1 MSKNKIDNTTNTNK
15 IESNPQKEE
24 FSIQLNSKLDPNT
37 TLTTQLPTTS
47 ELSQKWLQTAM
58 YNFNN
63 NQHQYSA
70 YLKESSISSSVVS
83 DEELVTLAI
92 NPQSDLTKVKRI
104 NDIARYYMNSDDLI
118 GKVYET
124 IESNVNTEFKLS
136 YKDLATN
143 VSKGKVLDRAKD
155 IIDNFNEQINLKGLL
170 RKCVPLT
177 YSEGNYPLYLRKN
190 KTNDN
195 YVVDYYPLGVVEVSD
210 YEMDGE
216 PYLILNINELK
227 SRLLKVNKK
236 TKNGTALFFKDVEE
250 EIKNNYPPEV
260 YQAYMAKE
268 QYVKLDIKNSGILR
282 INNMNR
288 KYGVTP
294 IFRTFKPAGILN
306 TFEETDRVNAQ
317 SIGKKIILQTM
328 RKELLGD
335 SGTESSFEELA
346 YSHQALMAAWQA
358 GTAGSV
364 MLYTSPS
371 YVESVAYV
379 EPKVEGIDI
388 DSVYYYR
395 SKVLTNLGI
404 SFLSNDSKNSF
415 ATANISIKELMKM
428 INKITEQLEE
438 IIKKWY
444 KALLQDNNIDLI
456 YCPNIKIIDSE
467 MLEMDIRIQL
477 VETLYSKMNCSLETA
492 YSLLNLDIEDEKQ
505 KRVKENLD
513 GLETIFAPRLT
524 AYTNNG
530 DATMP
535 DTKTTKDKTGGRP
548 TTKDTTKKDK
558 SLQEQNKRGTL

>member
-1 MSKNKIDNTTNTNK
+1 MSENKNNNIPN
-15 IESNPQKEE
+15 KEE
-24 FSIQLNSKLDPNT
+24 FSIQLKSSLDPNT
-37 TLTTQLPTTS
+37 TLTTSIPTTA
-47 ELSQKWLQTAM
+47 ELSQKWLETAM

-63 NQHQYSA
+63 NQHTYSA
-70 YLKESSISSSVVS
+70 YLKESSIASSLVT
-83 DEELVTLAI
+83 DEELTSLAI

-136 YKDLATN
+136 YKDVAGN
-143 VSKGKVLDRAKD
+143 VSKGKMLDRAKD

-190 KTNDN
+190 NTNDN

-260 YQAYMAKE
+260 YTAYMNKE

-294 IFRTFKPAGILN
+294 IFRTFKPASILN
-306 TFEETDRVNAQ
+306 TFENTDKINAQ
-317 SIGKKIILQTM
+317 SKGKKIIFQTL
-328 RKELLGD
+328 RKELCGVD
-335 SGTESSFEELA
+335 GTEANFEFMSYAHE
-346 YSHQALMAAWQA
+346 ALVNAWKNL
-358 GTAGSV
+358 TV
-364 MLYTSPS
+364 LYTAPCF
-371 YVESVAYV
+371 VESVAYV
-379 EPKVEGIDI
+379 EPKVESIDI
-388 DSVYYYR
+388 NSVYHYR
-395 SKVLTNLGI
+395 SQVMTCLGI
-404 SFLSNDSKNSF
+404 SFLSTDNKNNF
-415 ATANISIKELMKM
+415 TTANISIKELMKM

-444 KALLQDNNIDLI
+444 KSILQDNNIDTM
-456 YCPNIKIIDSE
+456 YCPDIKIIDSE
-467 MLEMDIRIQL
+467 MLDIEIKLQM
-477 VETLYSKMNCSLETA
+477 VEILLSKMNCSLETA
-492 YSLLNLDIEDEKQ
+492 YGLMNIDVEDEAMRRKSEES
-505 KRVKENLD
+505 KNY
-513 GLETIFAPRLT
+513 ETIFAPRLT

-530 DATMP
+530 ESP
-535 DTKTTKDKTGGRP
+535 KTTKETTGGRP
-548 TTKDTTKKDK
+548 TGNSKNENKTK
-558 SLQEQNKRGTL
+558 QEQNKRGTL